1 MNATATTLDL
11 TERMLH
17 LRQIPVATMLSTS
30 LLRVLAGAMR
40 DRTWTAGKAILKQGA
55 SVDAMY
61 LLTEGTLSLIRDG
74 APYTMMTAPQTIGFL
89 PIVGRT
95 DWPYDA
101 TAATTVRALELET
114 DVLLELFA
122 DHFELLSAT
131 VRYFA
136 ERLYF
141 EFKELPQEM
150 LGFPA
155 IEVPPVP
162 VRPTTL
168 VERIVM
174 FRRTSGF
181 ATANVNA
188 LASLSRQVAEA
199 RIAAGTT
206 LWQPGEAGDRVF
218 FLVQGTIACHCA
230 DGRRFEYGAGTGVGG
245 VDALAGR
252 ERWYSAIAKTDLVG
266 FWGQPHD
273 LLDLFEHH
281 YRMAMDFLASL
292 AKAQMGLLA
301 RKAKLGQD
309 PLAARRDVSRLGAV
323 KVGA

>member
-1 MNATATTLDL
+1 MSAVAPLDI

-17 LRQIPVATMLSTS
+17 LRQIPVATMLSTP
-30 LLRVLAGAMR
+30 LLRVLAGAMH
-40 DRTWTAGKAILKQGA
+40 DRTYPAGTPMLKQGA
-55 SVDAMY
+55 PIEAMY
-61 LLTEGTLSLIRDG
+61 LLTEGSLSLTRDG
-74 APYTMMTAPQTIGFL
+74 APYTTMSAPQTIGFL

-95 DWPYDA
+95 DTPYDA
-101 TAATTVRALELET
+101 VVTSDVRALELET

-131 VRYFA
+131 LRYFA

-141 EFKELPQEM
+141 EFKELPAEL

-155 IEVPPVP
+155 VEPPP
-162 VRPTTL
+162 IPSRPTNL
-168 VERIVM
+168 VERIIM
-174 FRRTSGF
+174 FRNSSGF

-188 LASLSRQVAEA
+188 LASLARQIGEA
-199 RIAAGTT
+199 RLSKGTT
-206 LWQPGEAGDRVF
+206 LWKCGDPGDRVF
-218 FLVQGTIACHCA
+218 FLVKGTIACEA
-230 DGRRFEYGAGTGVGG
+230 PDGRRFDYGSGTGVGG

-252 ERWYSAIAKTDLVG
+252 PRWYDATAKEDLVG
-266 FWGQPHD
+266 FWGHPEA

-281 YRMAMDFLASL
+281 YRMAMDFVASL

-301 RKAKLGQD
+301 RKAKLGHD
-309 PLAARRDVSRLGAV
+309 PLAAARDVSKLGAV